1 MNTNLR
7 NYSKQHSFYWI
18 LTTLFCLATITS
30 CMSPEEKAETDRKVA
45 ETAKKAQEG
54 QAKTKGIE
62 ELNAQT
68 DKFAALAP
76 PVQEVETPY
85 LKGKVVFVYK
95 RAGNKSEFLTS
106 DRLALG
112 DLYATSVAE
121 ATTIVQI
128 NCFNIPDGEYINE
141 KTKEKIPAF
150 SVRCDV
156 DLIDNTI
163 PAVIA
168 RKEFENK
175 NLPDKTRLKPTDKE
189 IIAPEPYKEIQT
201 FVRNLPRQ
209 S

>member
-1 MNTNLR
+1 MQTILKK
-7 NYSKQHSFYWI
+7 SSFPW
-18 LTTLFCLATITS
+18 LLATLFCLAAVS
-30 CMSPEEKAETDRKVA
+30 GCMSSEEKAKINTTKEA
-45 ETAKKAQEG
+45 NAKKAQEE

-62 ELNAQT
+62 EVNAQT

-76 PVQEVETPY
+76 PVQETEAPY
-85 LKGKVVFVYK
+85 VNGKVVFVYK
-95 RAGNKSEFLTS
+95 RAGNKSEFLNS

-112 DLYATSVAE
+112 ELYATSVAE
-121 ATTIVQI
+121 AKTIVQI

-141 KTKEKIPAF
+141 KTKERIPAF

-189 IIAPEPYKEIQT
+189 IIAPSPYKEIQN
-201 FVRNLPRQ
+201 FVRNLPRK
-209 S
+209 

>member
-1 MNTNLR
+1 MNIAL
-7 NYSKQHSFYWI
+7 KKHSLYWI
-18 LTTLFCLATITS
+18 LTTVVYLTTLTS
-30 CMSPEEKAETDRKVA
+30 CMSPEEKAKTDQKVA
-45 ETAKKAQEG
+45 ETAKKAQEE
-54 QAKTKGIE
+54 QVKTQGIGE
-62 ELNAQT
+62 VNAQT

-76 PVQEVETPY
+76 PVQEAEAPY
-85 LKGKVVFVYK
+85 VKGKVVFVYK
-95 RAGNKSEFLTS
+95 RANNKSEFLTS
-106 DRLALG
+106 DRLAMG
-112 DLYATSVAE
+112 ELYATSVAE
-121 ATTIVQI
+121 AKTIVQI

-175 NLPDKTRLKPTDKE
+175 NLPEKTRLKPTDKE

-201 FVRNLPRQ
+201 FVRNLPRK
-209 S
+209 

>member
-7 NYSKQHSFYWI
+7 NYSQKRSFYWI

-30 CMSPEEKAETDRKVA
+30 CMSPKEQAEADQKVA
-45 ETAKKAQEG
+45 ETAKKAQEESV
-54 QAKTKGIE
+54 KTKGIE
-62 ELNAQT
+62 ALNANT

-76 PVQEVETPY
+76 PVQEIEAPY
-85 LKGKVVFVYK
+85 VNGKVVFVYK

-112 DLYATSVAE
+112 ELYATSVAE
-121 ATTIVQI
+121 AKTIVQI

-175 NLPDKTRLKPTDKE
+175 NLPEKTRLKPTDKE
-189 IIAPEPYKEIQT
+189 IIAPEPYKDIQT
-201 FVRNLPRQ
+201 FVRNLPRK
-209 S
+209 

>member
-1 MNTNLR
+1 MKTTMKNN
-7 NYSKQHSFYWI
+7 SFPRFLI
-18 LTTLFCLATITS
+18 TLLCLTIVS
-30 CMSPEEKAETDRKVA
+30 GCMSPEEKAATDRKVA
-45 ETAKKAQEG
+45 ETAKKAQEE
-54 QAKTKGIE
+54 QAKTQGIGE
-62 ELNAQT
+62 VNAQT

-76 PVQEVETPY
+76 PVQEVEAPY
-85 LKGKVVFVYK
+85 VKGKVVFVYK

-106 DRLALG
+106 DRLAMG
-112 DLYATSVAE
+112 ELYATSVAE
-121 ATTIVQI
+121 AKTIVQI

-175 NLPDKTRLKPTDKE
+175 NLPEKTRLKPTDKE
-189 IIAPEPYKEIQT
+189 IIAPEPAKEIQT
-201 FVRNLPRQ
+201 FVRNLPRK
-209 S
+209 